1 LTTAPTGQRASAPF
15 GPVVV
20 GVDGS
25 QPARTALRWAADAA
39 RRLQA
44 PLRVVHAWDVTL
56 DDELAPH
63 AGPAA
68 VERERAARA
77 SIERVLDDERAIL
90 DGLQVDVRLVRG
102 APVTALLDA
111 AADAVMLVV
120 GARGRGGFEKLLLG
134 SVSQQVVQHA
144 TGTVVVVR

>member
-1 LTTAPTGQRASAPF
+1 VTDAAPRPL

-25 QPARTALRWAADAA
+25 EPARAALRWAADAA
-39 RRLQA
+39 RRLDV
-44 PLRVVHAWDVTL
+44 PLRVVLAWEVTL
-56 DDELAPH
+56 DDELVPRD
-63 AGPAA
+63 GPVA

-77 SIERVLDDERAIL
+77 VVERALAADADAL
-90 DGLQVDVRLVRG
+90 DGLATDVRVVRG
-102 APVTALLDA
+102 PAVTALLDA
-111 AADAVMLVV
+111 ADDGVMLVV

>member
-1 LTTAPTGQRASAPF
+1 
-15 GPVVV
+15 VVV

-25 QPARTALRWAADAA
+25 EPARRALRWAADAA
-39 RRLQA
+39 RRLQV

-56 DDELAPH
+56 DDELTPH
-63 AGPAA
+63 EGPAA
-68 VERERAARA
+68 VEHERSARLA
-77 SIERVLDDERAIL
+77 VDRVLAGEAAVL
-90 DGLQVDVRLVRG
+90 DGLETDLRLVRG

-111 AADAVMLVV
+111 AADAAMLVV

-144 TGTVVVVR
+144 SGTVVVVR